1 MSVDKPNSEQAW
13 FKSWIKTRNIRL
25 EDSVPNITNT
35 REQLLQSHKLLQD
48 LRSKLNNL
56 KEIRESAN
64 ENEWKVNIES
74 LENVK
79 KTLESNFSSIDQ
91 QFIEKVK
98 FKLSKTRRH
107 KKLQSVRDE
116 RQRRRETL
124 HKTIDEWRTEWIAKE
139 LALKRVKKVKKLR
152 DLRRERLKREG
163 HFFPEEDDEFF
174 NRISTLNDA
183 MKVEEA
189 RLNQERDAAA
199 EHKRNEAMDAGMKE
213 RERERDPVYEYWH
226 QAEFDL
232 DNLVSIR
239 RQWDAYIDETGSVG
253 SSCIPPTFVNPSPP
267 ANYIWASCL
276 MHGSP

>member
-1 MSVDKPNSEQAW
+1 MSVEKTNSEQVW
-13 FKSWIKTRNIRL
+13 FKSWIKTRNIKL
-25 EDSVPNITNT
+25 EASVPNITNT
-35 REQLLQSHKLLQD
+35 RERILQTHNLLQD
-48 LRSKLNNL
+48 LRSKLNYL
-56 KEIRESAN
+56 KEIRDSVN
-64 ENEWKVNIES
+64 EDEWKVKIES

-79 KTLESNFSSIDQ
+79 KTLESNLSSIDQ

-98 FKLSKTRRH
+98 LKISKIRRH
-107 KKLQSVRDE
+107 KRWRVKHIKKLQSVRDE

-139 LALKRVKKVKKLR
+139 LALKRVKKLR

-174 NRISTLNDA
+174 NRIASLNDA

-189 RLNQERDAAA
+189 
-199 EHKRNEAMDAGMKE
+199 
-213 RERERDPVYEYWH
+213 P
-226 QAEFDL
+226 EFDL